1 MPRGEH
7 PNSRAVLKKNA
18 FTTETAREYGL
29 KGAEASNKVKR
40 EKRTLAEELRLLLEE
55 ALTDSKG
62 QKVTTQKAISV
73 SMIRQAMKGNTKA
86 YEIIRD
92 TIGQKP
98 VEKVETTIKEPR
110 RFEFV
115 LRK

>member
-1 MPRGEH
+1 MPKGEH
-7 PNSRAVLKKNA
+7 PNSKAALVK
-18 FTTETAREYGL
+18 FTKETASEYG
-29 KGAEASNKVKR
+29 KRGNKVSTAVR
-40 EKRTLAEELRLLLEE
+40 RAKRTLAEELRLLLEE

-73 SMIRQAMKGNTKA
+73 SMIKQAMKGNTKA

-115 LRK
+115 LKK